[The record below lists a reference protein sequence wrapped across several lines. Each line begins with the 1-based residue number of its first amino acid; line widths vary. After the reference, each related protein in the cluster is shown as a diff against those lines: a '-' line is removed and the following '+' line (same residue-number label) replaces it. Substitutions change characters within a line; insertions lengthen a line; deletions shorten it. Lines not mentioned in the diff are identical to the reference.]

1 MIQLV
6 IFDMDGLMCDTEN
19 VTCRA
24 FIEKGKEYGIP
35 LNKEAFVKL
44 LGLNSVAIINQY
56 EKLFGAQMDG
66 ATLYREVGARKK
78 EILKEEGLPVKKG
91 LFELLETLDEA
102 GIKKAVASGSD
113 QEEIER
119 FLEETDLAGRFDMIL
134 STKEVKRGKPYPDVF
149 QKICRELS
157 VDPSDTLVLED
168 SDNGVKAAVAGNIP
182 VINIPDLVEIPEELQ
197 KKCLAVEDSLLD
209 VIPYILSEQ
218 KNI

>member
-6 IFDMDGLMCDTEN
+6 IFDMDGLMFDTEN

>member
-6 IFDMDGLMCDTEN
+6 IFDMDGLMFDTEN

-35 LNKEAFVKL
+35 LDKKAFVKL
-44 LGLNSVAIINQY
+44 LGLNSIAIINQY

-66 ATLYREVGARKK
+66 ATLYREVGTRKK

-113 QEEIER
+113 REEIER
-119 FLEETDLAGRFDMIL
+119 FLDETGLVGRFDMIL

-149 QKICRELS
+149 QRICQELS
-157 VDPSDTLVLED
+157 VNPSDTLVLED

-182 VINIPDLVEIPEELQ
+182 VINIPDLVEIPKELQ
-197 KKCLAVEDSLLD
+197 EKCLAVEDSLLD